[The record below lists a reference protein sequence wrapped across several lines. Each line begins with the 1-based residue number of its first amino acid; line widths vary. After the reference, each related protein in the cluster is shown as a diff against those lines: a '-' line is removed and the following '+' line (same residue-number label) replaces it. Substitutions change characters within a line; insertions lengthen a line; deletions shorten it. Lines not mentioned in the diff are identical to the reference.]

1 MLSEDTRRFILYIR
15 DRIEQGKLV
24 FRGRT
29 GSGTVHAGTKD
40 QTGTGVYTIM
50 YKKCSLRGIMTM
62 SDYME
67 ETYNDSFNLIVVFA
81 VPMMCVVLY
90 IIFRRLIYDNQMVRL
105 KDVVIICETW
115 LICGLILG
123 FLIGALV
130 TNQMWIVSQATG
142 GWEHL
147 LNGIE
152 YMMFAVTLA
161 GIPFVAVVL
170 IESVIGIVKLAGKR
184 V

>member
-1 MLSEDTRRFILYIR
+1 MKKKILLCLISQL
-15 DRIEQGKLV
+15 ICW
-24 FRGRT
+24 
-29 GSGTVHAGTKD
+29 S
-40 QTGTGVYTIM
+40 
-50 YKKCSLRGIMTM
+50 IMTM

-81 VPMMCVVLY
+81 VPLMCVVLY
-90 IIFRRLIYDNQMVRL
+90 AIFRRWIYANQMVRL
-105 KDVVIICETW
+105 KDVVIICMTW

-130 TNQMWIVSQATG
+130 NNQMWIVSQATG

-161 GIPFVAVVL
+161 GIPFVAV
-170 IESVIGIVKLAGKR
+170 EIGRASCRER

>member
-50 YKKCSLRGIMTM
+50 YKKCSLRGIMKKKILLCLIAQLICWGIMTM

-81 VPMMCVVLY
+81 VP
-90 IIFRRLIYDNQMVRL
+90 
-105 KDVVIICETW
+105 
-115 LICGLILG
+115 
-123 FLIGALV
+123 
-130 TNQMWIVSQATG
+130 
-142 GWEHL
+142 
-147 LNGIE
+147 
-152 YMMFAVTLA
+152 
-161 GIPFVAVVL
+161 
-170 IESVIGIVKLAGKR
+170 
-184 V
+184 